1 MEGTTVK
8 ITGIEPFAIW
18 HGNRNFIFVVVDTD
32 EGISGIGEAGVASR
46 IHAILGAFEHIREQ
60 IVGQDAT
67 RIEHLWQLMFR
78 GGFFP
83 AGNVVGSALSAI
95 DIALWDI
102 RGKQF
107 GVPTY
112 ELLGGRVR
120 DKVICYPHNRG
131 GDESLDAFL
140 ESARETWA
148 EGWKFV
154 RFHLPSRTGVLEPR
168 RAIRDAV
175 AGVEAVRRE
184 IGPDVEICLDV
195 HTRLDPSDAIELAT
209 ALEPYKLFFLEDPLR
224 SENIHAMRRFRQA
237 TRIPIAAGE
246 QYAGKWAFQDL
257 IENDLIDFCRVDLC
271 IVGGITEAKKVAG
284 WCETHYIRL
293 ATHNPLG
300 PVSSAACLA
309 LNLSTPNVGVQEQP
323 TRPGAHLTDL
333 FPVQIPWEDGYLL
346 PPTRPGLG
354 IEFDREALRACEP
367 ARPLG
372 SRELRRE
379 DGAFT
384 NW

>member
-1 MEGTTVK
+1 MK
-8 ITGIEPFAIW
+8 ITSVEPFAITYN
-18 HGNRNFIFVVVDTD
+18 NRNFVFCVVDTD
-32 EGISGIGEAGVASR
+32 EGISGIGEAGVGSR
-46 IHAILGAFEHIREQ
+46 AHALLGAFDHIREQ
-60 IVGQDAT
+60 IVGEDAS
-67 RIEHLWQLMFR
+67 RIEHLWQVMFR

-83 AGNVVGSALSAI
+83 AGNVVSSALSAI
-95 DIALWDI
+95 DVALWDI

-120 DKVICYPHNRG
+120 DRVICYPHNRCDDG
-131 GDESLDAFL
+131 LDAFL
-140 ESARETWA
+140 EHARETTA
-148 EGWKFV
+148 AGWKVV
-154 RFHLPSRTGVLEPR
+154 RVHLPSRDGILEPR
-168 RAIRDAV
+168 QAIRDAV
-175 AGVEAVRRE
+175 QWVEAVRTELGDE
-184 IGPDVEICLDV
+184 IEICLDV

-209 ALEPYKLFFLEDPLR
+209 ALEPYRLFFLEDPLR
-224 SENIHAMRRFRQA
+224 SESLHAMRRFRQA

-257 IENDLIDFCRVDLC
+257 IESDLIDYCRVDLC
-271 IVGGITEAKKVAG
+271 IVGGLTEAKKLAG

-309 LNLSTPNVGVQEQP
+309 LNLSSPNVGVQEQP
-323 TRPGAHLTDL
+323 TRPGSNLTDL
-333 FPVQIPWEDGYLL
+333 FPVQVEWQDGYLL

-354 IEFDREALRACEP
+354 IEFDRAALRACEP
-367 ARPLG
+367 ARPLS
-372 SRELRRE
+372 SRRLRRA
-379 DGAFT
+379 DGSYT